1 MPKLLFVTDAFF
13 YPDNSGG
20 AQHSSLYLFKSLRDR
35 GWQVE
40 LVCGA
45 NLRSESIQCAY
56 KYALTHRQIPWQLP
70 DLSVVKD
77 ESLGYPCWRLPRR
90 FHKTVDQ
97 RLRWLDDRLRRYQPD
112 IVIGHTSPDCPL
124 LNYAAQQGYPSF
136 FFLRS
141 LYNFDR
147 GVGIPE
153 TIHIIANAPFTAEKA
168 KRFTQRDEIGV
179 VLPFLDVNYYRAATR
194 DRRYITFINPIPQK
208 GVEIAIEIARRL
220 PEAQFLFIQ
229 GKWTGFSDT
238 RLQSYLQAI
247 ESLKNVTIWEHQA
260 DMRQVYAVTDIL
272 LVPSQFEEAFG
283 RVIVEAQVNR
293 IPVVA
298 ANVGGIAY
306 SMGNGGILINPKDN
320 VQDYVNALQTLR
332 MNPDL
337 YTELADR
344 AFQNSQRSEFDPEY
358 QVDRFIQFVETRIS
372 NSIQPCLNQVA
383 VSNYATH

>member
-45 NLRSESIQCAY
+45 NLRSESVQRAY
-56 KYALTHRQIPWQLP
+56 QHALSHRQIPWQLP
-70 DLSVVKD
+70 NLSVVKD
-77 ESLGYPCWRLPRR
+77 ESLGYPCWRLLRR
-90 FHKTVDQ
+90 FHQTIDQ
-97 RLRWLDDRLRRYQPD
+97 RLQWLEAYLQKYKPD
-112 IVIGHTSPDCPL
+112 VVMGHTSPDCPL

-147 GVGIPE
+147 GIEIPKM
-153 TIHIIANAPFTAEKA
+153 IHVIANAPFTAEKTKQFA
-168 KRFTQRDEIGV
+168 QRDDVGI
-179 VLPFLDVNYYRAATR
+179 VLPFLNVNQYRAATR
-194 DRRYITFINPIPQK
+194 DRRYITFVNPIPQK
-208 GVEIAIEIARRL
+208 GVEVAIEVAQQM

-238 RLQSYLQAI
+238 RLQTYLQAI
-247 ESLKNVTIWEHQA
+247 ESLKNVTVWEHQS

-306 SMGNGGILINPKDN
+306 SMGIGGIAIDPKDD
-320 VQDYVNALQTLR
+320 VQSYVTALKTLR
-332 MNPDL
+332 TDSQL
-337 YTELADR
+337 YHTFADR

-358 QVDRFIQFVETRIS
+358 QVDRFIEWVETCRMTS
-372 NSIQPCLNQVA
+372 TQSDSTQME
-383 VSNYATH
+383 VSNYVTR

>member
-45 NLRSESIQCAY
+45 NLRSESIQRAY
-56 KYALTHRQIPWQLP
+56 KHALTHRQIPWQLL

-77 ESLGYPCWRLPRR
+77 ESLGYPCWRLLRR
-90 FHKTVDQ
+90 FRRTINQ
-97 RLRWLDDRLRRYQPD
+97 RVQWLDDRLRRYQPD
-112 IVIGHTSPDCPL
+112 VVLGHTSPDCPL

-147 GVGIPE
+147 GVDIPE
-153 TIHIIANAPFTAEKA
+153 AIHLIANAPFTAERA
-168 KRFTQRDEIGV
+168 QQFTQRDEIGV
-179 VLPFLDVNYYRAATR
+179 VLPFLNVNQYRANTR

-208 GVEIAIEIARRL
+208 GVEIAIEVARQL

-247 ESLKNVTIWEHQA
+247 ESLKNVTVWEHQT
-260 DMRQVYAVTDIL
+260 DMQQVYAVTDIL

-306 SMGNGGILINPKDN
+306 SMGSGGILINPKDN
-320 VQDYVNALQTLR
+320 IQAYVKALQALR
-332 MNPDL
+332 TDPDL
-337 YTELADR
+337 YNDVSDR
-344 AFQNSQRSEFDPEY
+344 AFQNSQRAEFDPEY

-372 NSIQPCLNQVA
+372 NSNQPQSIPMEV
-383 VSNYATH
+383 